1 MPSSEVAMKLVIV
14 GTSKGLRHA
23 ITTPLF
29 NHECHFG
36 GLR

>member
-1 MPSSEVAMKLVIV
+1 MPCSEVAMKLVIV
-14 GTSKGLRHA
+14 DTSKGLRHA

-29 NHECHFG
+29 NYGCHFG